1 MIPLPLTPPFPP
13 PLTPPKPRNKSVTS
27 LDLGANSLTA
37 ASAIHVSRLLTQNT
51 VLACLDLSQ
60 NDIGDAGISGLQTAL
75 ISQTADARVAAG
87 EGGGGL
93 QSLTLGYAEVLSR
106 GAQAFASILAANKAL
121 QYLSLQ
127 GNVLCGRRAEN
138 TFDPTPVINIGH
150 ALHACNRSLT
160 CLNLSRSDIG
170 ARSTRR
176 LMSALIAN
184 QHIHT
189 LIIDGCNISEE
200 GAVHIGEALPDLSG
214 LRTLQVSSCGVG
226 PVGCQSFFLG
236 MAENT
241 SITAL
246 DMSGNQLTGYVFGD
260 NNNTIEFCLQAVTA
274 ISDGIGR
281 NKMLRCLNLSN
292 NRLFGLS
299 QDRHVGTEGDL
310 MPAAIAK
317 LAEGIAQNGSEG
329 GQLHVLN
336 ILENRMSSTCE
347 QSCGTCIDT
356 YCQMHDSLEG
366 RVTDVPDFTDVACEK
381 CRGTKEVELLLQATA
396 GHPLLSSVLGIMPT
410 AKHANL
416 AALRCCDHTMRLLA
430 QELMCNQTVT
440 SVDLENNGI
449 SDRGVRVLMQAVQ
462 ENVALKR
469 LRLPMPEPPGLSMK
483 EREKFDEEAADVERR
498 KLFQTACMR
507 SFHKRVTLA
516 IFSHGFSY
524 LGAAAVRSVL
534 EFAVGPGDMAD
545 SFLKHRVVW
554 TALPRYV
561 WAPNLVDDV
570 EGAAAAAAAAE
581 EVEET
586 GEEEHEEGRRRSLDD
601 TDATQSRG
609 HKSLEE
615 TQVVAAG
622 AGPRSGTATKQLSLR
637 RRLTYFV

>member
-1 MIPLPLTPPFPP
+1 M
-13 PLTPPKPRNKSVTS
+13 
-27 LDLGANSLTA
+27 
-37 ASAIHVSRLLTQNT
+37 SRLLAQNS

-60 NDIGDAGISGLQTAL
+60 NDIGDTGILALQAVL
-75 ISQTADARVAAG
+75 SNQTTQAVDARGAG
-87 EGGGGL
+87 GGGGL
-93 QSLTLGYAEVLSR
+93 QSLILGYAEVLSR

-160 CLNLSRSDIG
+160 CLNLSKSDIG

-274 ISDGIGR
+274 ISDGIAR
-281 NKMLRCLNLSN
+281 NKVLRCLNLSN

-310 MPAAIAK
+310 IPAAIVK
-317 LAEGIAQNGSEG
+317 MAEGILQNGSEG

-336 ILENRMSSTCE
+336 ILENRLSSTCE
-347 QSCGTCIDT
+347 QSCGACIDA
-356 YCQMHDSLEG
+356 YCLMHDSFEG
-366 RVTDVPDFTDVACEK
+366 RVTEMLALTDAACEN
-381 CRGTKEVELLLQATA
+381 CRGTEEVELLLLAA
-396 GHPLLSSVLGIMPT
+396 ASHPLLSSVLGIMPT

-430 QELMCNQTVT
+430 QELVLNQTVT

-462 ENVALKR
+462 DNVALKR
-469 LRLPMPEPPGLSMK
+469 LRLPVPEPPGLSMK
-483 EREKFDEEAADVERR
+483 EREKFDEEAADIERR
-498 KLFQTACMR
+498 KLFQAACLQ
-507 SFHKRVTLA
+507 SFNKRVTLA
-516 IFSHGFSY
+516 VFAHGFSY

-534 EFAVGPGDMAD
+534 EYAVGPGDMVD
-545 SFLKHRVVW
+545 TFLRWRIVW

-561 WAPNLVDDV
+561 WFPEVVDEAD
-570 EGAAAAAAAAE
+570 GAAAAE
-581 EVEET
+581 EGT
-586 GEEEHEEGRRRSLDD
+586 RSL
-601 TDATQSRG
+601 
-609 HKSLEE
+609 LEE
-615 TQVVAAG
+615 TEDSQSRSHIEEDDTVPRGVVVD
-622 AGPRSGTATKQLSLR
+622 KHIR
-637 RRLTYFV
+637 RRLTYIN

>member
-1 MIPLPLTPPFPP
+1 MNQSSQSLSLSLSSPSTPS
-13 PLTPPKPRNKSVTS
+13 RNKSVTS
-27 LDLGANSLTA
+27 LDLGSASLTA
-37 ASAIHVSRLLTQNT
+37 ASAAHVSRLLAHNS

-60 NDIGDAGISGLQTAL
+60 NDIGDTGILALQAVL
-75 ISQTADARVAAG
+75 SNQTTQAVDARGAG
-87 EGGGGL
+87 GGGGL
-93 QSLTLGYAEVLSR
+93 QSLILGCAEVLSR
-106 GAQAFASILAANKAL
+106 GAQAFASILSANKAL

-160 CLNLSRSDIG
+160 CLNLSKSDIG

-274 ISDGIGR
+274 ISDGIAR
-281 NKMLRCLNLSN
+281 NKVLRCLNLSN

-310 MPAAIAK
+310 MPAAIVK
-317 LAEGIAQNGSEG
+317 MAEGIFQNGSEG

-336 ILENRMSSTCE
+336 ILENRLSSTCE
-347 QSCGTCIDT
+347 QSCGACIDA
-356 YCQMHDSLEG
+356 YCLMHDSFEG
-366 RVTDVPDFTDVACEK
+366 RVTEMPAFTDAACKK
-381 CRGTKEVELLLQATA
+381 CRGTEEVELLLLAA
-396 GHPLLSSVLGIMPT
+396 SSHPLLSSVLGIMPT

-430 QELMCNQTVT
+430 QELVLNQTVT

-462 ENVALKR
+462 DNVALKR
-469 LRLPMPEPPGLSMK
+469 LRLPVPEPPGLSMK
-483 EREKFDEEAADVERR
+483 EREKFDEEAADIERR
-498 KLFQTACMR
+498 KLFQAACLQ
-507 SFHKRVTLA
+507 SFNKRVTLA
-516 IFSHGFSY
+516 VFAHGFSY

-534 EFAVGPGDMAD
+534 EYAVGPGDMVD
-545 SFLKHRVVW
+545 TFLRWRIVW

-561 WAPNLVDDV
+561 WFPEVVDEAD
-570 EGAAAAAAAAE
+570 GAAAAE
-581 EVEET
+581 EVT
-586 GEEEHEEGRRRSLDD
+586 RSL
-601 TDATQSRG
+601 
-609 HKSLEE
+609 LEE
-615 TQVVAAG
+615 TEDSQSRSHIEEDD
-622 AGPRSGTATKQLSLR
+622 AGPRGVVVDKHPIR
-637 RRLTYFV
+637 RRLTYIN